1 MTLTL
6 MAHSQSCQ
14 TCIPLK
20 LKKKILFGMSF
31 NVAHGDYLEIP
42 GCFKLHHFILTL
54 ALFLIHIA
62 QQESFGIKFRALEFI
77 VVVLERN
84 D

>member
-42 GCFKLHHFILTL
+42 GCFKLHHFNLYFISHSHRTTGIVWNQIQSTG
-54 ALFLIHIA
+54 IHCCCP
-62 QQESFGIKFRALEFI
+62 
-77 VVVLERN
+77 
-84 D
+84 